1 MTVHQHVVQLRG
13 KPAFTVNAIQP
24 APGLYVYRGL
34 PYLRWGE
41 EFHWH
46 ISHHSGLII
55 ASAQSAI
62 EARQVVDE
70 IADLADWTLSPE
82 EIKADAS
89 VDACEIR
96 DRIVYRT
103 DAVFH
108 QNHRKAA

>member
-34 PYLRWGE
+34 PYIRWGE

-46 ISHHSGLII
+46 ISHHAGLII
-55 ASAQSAI
+55 ASAQSAV
-62 EARQVVDE
+62 EARRVVDE
-70 IADLADWTLSPE
+70 IADLIDWTLSPE
-82 EIKADAS
+82 EIKATIGANAYE
-89 VDACEIR
+89 VRE
-96 DRIVYRT
+96 RIVYGT

-108 QNHRKAA
+108 QNRPVAA